1 MNNTLNNFLVFN
13 IIYQFFFRIWQ
24 FFKRWYWNGFFVFW
38 KSLITILSSLDYT
51 FAVKITLRYW
61 AKPLYQDRTIVGY
74 ILGFIFRTGRIL
86 IGSVIYL
93 LIFIIWLVS
102 LLIWFSIL
110 PILIFGSIFG
120 LPLGL

>member
-38 KSLITILSSLDYT
+38 KTLINALSSLDYT
-51 FAVKITLRYW
+51 FAVKITFRYW
-61 AKPLYQDRTIVGY
+61 SKPLYQDRTIIGY

-86 IGSVIYL
+86 IGSAVYL
-93 LIFIIWLVS
+93 FIFIIWLGL
-102 LLIWFSIL
+102 LLIWFSIPL
-110 PILIFGSIFG
+110 ILIFGSIFG
-120 LPLGL
+120 LSFSL